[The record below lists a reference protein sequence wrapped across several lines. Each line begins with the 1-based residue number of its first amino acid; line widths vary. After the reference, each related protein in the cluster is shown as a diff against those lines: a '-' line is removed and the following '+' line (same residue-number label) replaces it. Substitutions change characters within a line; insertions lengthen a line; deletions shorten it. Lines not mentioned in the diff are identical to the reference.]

1 MQQQLSSRRSLRGL
15 IAPEDAPPERFIAD
29 AYTRVSVRDLARGSS
44 LGANLES
51 LRGRC
56 VLISTARQL
65 PTALALAE
73 LDGVARRMILC
84 TPDLAPAHV
93 ASVVADAGVDT
104 IVTDGPGAARNV
116 GYSAR
121 VVTCGDR
128 LVAGTQPSDRSLETE
143 WVLLTSGTTGR
154 PKMAVHTLQSLIGPL
169 NDGVAAQSAPVWST
183 FYDIRR
189 YGGLTILLRA
199 LTGGGSMVLS
209 DADEPVAAFLGRVGA
224 DGVTHISGTPS
235 HWRRALMSGATGSM
249 SPGYVR
255 LSGEACDQAILDK
268 LHQVF
273 PDANLAH
280 AFASTEAGVAF
291 DVRDGQAGFPASL
304 IDQSG
309 GDVTLRVEDGSLRI
323 RSSRVAMRYLGNHT
337 RALADEA
344 GFVDT
349 GDMVELRTGR
359 YHFVGRREGIIN
371 VGGRKVHPEAVEAV
385 INQHPAVRMSRV
397 SGRVSPITGAIV
409 VAEMVVAPS
418 HAARGDFSATLR
430 SEVLRLCQ
438 ERLAS
443 HEVPVTLRQV
453 PSLDIAASG
462 KLVRNH
468 A

>member
-1 MQQQLSSRRSLRGL
+1 MQQLRLRRRSLRDL
-15 IAPEDAPPERFIAD
+15 ISPEDAPSERFITD
-29 AYTRVSVRDLARGSS
+29 AQARVAIHDLAVGGG
-44 LGANLES
+44 LDADLE
-51 LRGRC
+51 LFRGRC
-56 VLISTARQL
+56 VMISTTRQL
-65 PTALALAE
+65 PAALALAE
-73 LDGVARRMILC
+73 LDGLARRIVLC
-84 TPDLAPAHV
+84 PPGLSHSDAT
-93 ASVVADAGVDT
+93 SVMTDAEVDT
-104 IVTDGPGAARNV
+104 IVIDQQGAGKDTGSN
-116 GYSAR
+116 AR

-128 LVAGTQPSDRSLETE
+128 LVARSLPFDREVETE

-154 PKMAVHTLQSLIGPL
+154 PKMAVHTLSSLIGPF
-169 NDGVAAQSAPVWST
+169 NDGVAMARAPVWST
-183 FYDIRR
+183 FYDVRR

-209 DADEPVAAFLGRVGA
+209 SADESVPDFLTRAGA
-224 DGVTHISGTPS
+224 NKVTHISGTPS
-235 HWRRALMSGATGSM
+235 HWRRALMSAATENIA
-249 SPGYVR
+249 PDYVR

-268 LHQVF
+268 LRQAY
-273 PDANLAH
+273 PDANVAH

-309 GDVTLRVEDGSLRI
+309 RDVTLRVEDGSLRI
-323 RSSRVAMRYLGNHT
+323 RSSRVATRYLGDHPRT
-337 RALADEA
+337 LANEA

-349 GDMVELRTGR
+349 GDMVELRGNR
-359 YHFVGRREGIIN
+359 YHFIGRREGIIN

-397 SGRVSPITGAIV
+397 SSRASPITGAIV
-409 VAEMVVAPS
+409 VAEVVVEPS
-418 HAARGDFSATLR
+418 KACGVSTLR
-430 SEVLRLCQ
+430 SEILRLCQ
-438 ERLAS
+438 QNLAS